1 MSTREQLNAYLGQ
14 LERRLRLGALLS
26 GGAILLGAA
35 LAATVVLVMIVNAWA
50 FSPGSLT
57 GARVALFLVLA
68 FALALG
74 IVLPLLKLNRRRAA
88 SRAEAQFPAF
98 EQRLMT
104 FADKG
109 AERQDDPFVELLAAD
124 TLNVARQ
131 SEPKLL
137 APAARLAGF
146 SAASVGALGL
156 LLWLILAGPGYF
168 GHGANLLWAGAPKGD
183 LRSFYDIKVSPG
195 DATVRRKSD
204 QLVTA
209 QVLGMNSGK
218 VQLFARF
225 HSTAKWEPVAM
236 QPQASGSGYEF
247 LFAGVPEPVDYYV
260 QAGPLRS
267 PQYTLKVMDLPTVR
281 NIKIT
286 YRYPAWSGLGEEVV
300 DHGGDLRAVEGT
312 EAVLDLTTDQ
322 PLKEGRLVVDAEG
335 RAQQEVVLG
344 AETGKNTY
352 RTTLKIEKNGAY
364 HVAVMEQN
372 QRVRI
377 SDDFFIEAKPEK
389 PPTLKLT
396 RPGKDYKASPIEE
409 VAIQVDADDDY
420 GLKEV
425 QLHYSVNGG
434 PEQTVPVGA
443 KQAGQRN
450 VSGSTLI
457 ALEDHKLVPGDV
469 VSYYATARDAKVTTR
484 TDMMFI
490 EAQPF
495 EKEFQQQQQS
505 GGGGGGGGE
514 DPTKISERQ
523 KEIIA
528 ATWNQQ
534 RDKKTTDAEAA
545 DAGKFLA
552 EVQAK
557 LKDQAT
563 SLARRM
569 QSRELSTQNQEF
581 STFAKD
587 MTAAAEAMTRAAGEL
602 KGRKWTDAMPHEQ
615 KALQHLLRAEST
627 FRQIQVAFGRQG
639 GGGGGGG
646 AARDLE
652 NLFDLELDTEKN
664 QYETGQQ
671 SAAEQKNKEV
681 DEALQKLEQLARRQQ
696 ELAKQQQNKQQSLE
710 QRWQQEMLRR
720 EAEQLQRQMEQL
732 SRNSPGA
739 QGPQGQSSQ
748 QQGQQGQQGQQQGQS
763 GQSGKQQQQQAG
775 NRQQQQQLD
784 PRVQQ
789 AIDRLK
795 QATDDMRKAAS
806 SAAGQQ
812 GQQGTEADS
821 RRAADKLQEAKV
833 LLGGA
838 RRQHSEGALDSM
850 ARKAEELANRQQE
863 QSRKMRGAFG
873 NPALLNGQ
881 PSGSREQNEQ
891 MAAERQKM
899 ADDIAR
905 LEREMQSAAREM
917 AGSERKAASKVREA
931 LGDMQQRELGGR
943 LKQSSDFIRKGYGAY
958 AYMREAPIN
967 DALESLREKMREAQ
981 QALEG
986 KGQQG
991 AGGDK
996 GQQELETALNKVERL
1011 RQQMQALGRNPGQ
1024 PQRGQQGQ
1032 QGQPGQP
1039 GQGKQGQQQGG
1050 EKGEGQQP
1058 GNGEQGKSQQGKQGQ
1073 QGQPGGQQGG
1083 QQGQG
1088 GEGQS
1093 QSASQGGRDSR
1104 GGQQGIGRES
1114 QSDREARQ
1122 GGQRGQSEGSA
1133 INRGGY
1139 LPEVGNGGA
1148 PRPDGPSLAGVE
1160 QAYRDG
1166 MRELNQVGRE
1176 MGENPE
1182 VAREVQSLI
1191 REMQRLNPSN
1201 FKGNPEMV
1209 EQLRTQ
1215 VLANLEQIELQL
1227 RRKLDEQ
1234 SSQVRSN
1241 PSRAVPQGYAES
1253 VADYF
1258 RRLSRGR

>member
-35 LAATVVLVMIVNAWA
+35 LAATVVLVMIINAWA

-68 FALALG
+68 LTLTLG

-146 SAASVGALGL
+146 SAASAGALGL

-168 GHGANLLWAGAPKGD
+168 GHGASLLWAGAPKGE
-183 LRSFYDIKVSPG
+183 LKSFYDIKVSPG

-209 QVLGMNSGK
+209 QLLGMNPGK

-236 QPQASGSGYEF
+236 RPQASGSAYEF

-281 NIKIT
+281 NIRIT

-300 DHGGDLRAVEGT
+300 EHGGDLRAVEGT
-312 EAVLDLTTDQ
+312 EAALELTTDQ
-322 PLKEGRLVVDAEG
+322 PLKAGCLVVDAEG
-335 RAQQEVVLG
+335 RAQEEVPL
-344 AETGKNTY
+344 ETEVRKNIY

-364 HVAVMEQN
+364 HVAVMEQG

-377 SDDFFIEAKPEK
+377 SDDFFIESKPEK

-434 PEQTVPVGA
+434 PEQTMAVGG

-450 VSGSTLI
+450 VSGSALI

-469 VSYYATARDAKVTTR
+469 VSYYATARDAKATTR

-495 EKEFQQQQQS
+495 EKEFQQAQQS

-514 DPTKISERQ
+514 DPNRISERQ

-534 RDKKTTDAEAA
+534 RDKKASDTEAA

-602 KGRKWTDAMPHEQ
+602 KSRKWTDAMPHEQ

-732 SRNSPGA
+732 SRNSPGS
-739 QGPQGQSSQ
+739 QGQQGQQSSQ
-748 QQGQQGQQGQQQGQS
+748 QQQQQGQQGQPGQQGQQQGQS
-763 GQSGKQQQQQAG
+763 GKQQQAG

-821 RRAADKLQEAKV
+821 RRAADKLQEARD

-838 RRQHSEGALDSM
+838 RRQQSEGALDNL
-850 ARKAEELANRQQE
+850 ARKAEELANRQQD

-881 PSGSREQNEQ
+881 PGGNREQNEQ

-899 ADDIAR
+899 ADEIAR
-905 LEREMQSAAREM
+905 LEREMQNAAREM
-917 AGSERKAASKVREA
+917 AASERRAANKVREA
-931 LGDMQQRELGGR
+931 LGDMQQRELGGK
-943 LKQSSDFIRKGYGAY
+943 LKQSSELIRKGYGAY
-958 AYMREAPIN
+958 AFMREAPIN

-981 QALEG
+981 QALDG

-991 AGGDK
+991 AAGDK
-996 GQQELETALNKVERL
+996 GQQELENALNKVERL
-1011 RQQMQALGRNPGQ
+1011 RQQMQAMGRNPGNQ
-1024 PQRGQQGQ
+1024 PGQQQGK
-1032 QGQPGQP
+1032 QGQPGQQP
-1039 GQGKQGQQQGG
+1039 GG

-1093 QSASQGGRDSR
+1093 QSPSQAGRDGRGGSQGM
-1104 GGQQGIGRES
+1104 GRES
-1114 QSDREARQ
+1114 QGEREARQ
-1122 GGQRGQSEGSA
+1122 GGQRGQGEWSA

-1139 LPEVGNGGA
+1139 LPELGNGGV
-1148 PRPDGPSLAGVE
+1148 PRADGPSMAGVE
-1160 QAYRDG
+1160 QAYREG

-1209 EQLRTQ
+1209 EQLRSQ

>member
-14 LERRLRLGALLS
+14 LERRLRLGALMS
-26 GGAILLGAA
+26 GGAIVFGAA
-35 LAATVVLVMIVNAWA
+35 LAATVLLVMIINAWA

-57 GARVALFLVLA
+57 GARIALFLILG
-68 FALALG
+68 FALAMG
-74 IVLPLLKLNRRRAA
+74 IVIPLLKLNRRRAA

-98 EQRLMT
+98 EQRLVT

-109 AERQDDPFVELLAAD
+109 VQRPNDPFVELLAAD
-124 TLNVARQ
+124 TLAVAKD
-131 SEPKLL
+131 SEPKML
-137 APAARLAGF
+137 APAAQLAGF
-146 SAASVGALGL
+146 SAAGVGALGV

-168 GHGANLLWAGAPKGD
+168 GHGASLLWAGTPKGD
-183 LRSFYDIKVSPG
+183 LKAFYDVKVSPG
-195 DATVRRKSD
+195 NAMVRRKSD
-204 QLVTA
+204 QLIKA
-209 QVLGMNSGK
+209 ELRGMNSGK

-225 HSTAKWEPVAM
+225 HSTAKWEPVVM
-236 QPQASGSGYEF
+236 QPQPSGSAFEF
-247 LFAGVPEPVDYYV
+247 LFAGLPEAVDYYV
-260 QAGPLRS
+260 QAGPLKS
-267 PQYTLKVMDLPTVR
+267 PEYTLKVMDLPTVR
-281 NIKIT
+281 NIRVTFK
-286 YRYPAWSGLGEEVV
+286 YPAWSGLAEEVV
-300 DHGGDLRAVEGT
+300 EHGGDLRAVTGT
-312 EAVLDLTTDQ
+312 EALLDLATDQ
-322 PLKEGRLVVDAEG
+322 PLKDGKLVVGFEGQPEAEML
-335 RAQQEVVLG
+335 V
-344 AETGKNTY
+344 AESGKNRY
-352 RTTLKIEKNGAY
+352 NAALKIEKNGVY
-364 HVAVMEQN
+364 HVAIMDQG

-377 SDDFFIEAKPEK
+377 SDDFFIEAKPET
-389 PPTLKLT
+389 PPTLKLSK
-396 RPGKDYKASPIEE
+396 PGKDYKASPIEE

-420 GLKEV
+420 GLREV

-434 PEQTVPVGA
+434 PEQTVAVGG
-443 KQAGQRN
+443 KQSGQRSI
-450 VSGSTLI
+450 SGGTII
-457 ALEDHKLVPGDV
+457 ALEDHKLIPGDV
-469 VSYYATARDAKVTTR
+469 VSYYATAKDAKQTTR

-514 DPTKISERQ
+514 DPNKISERQ
-523 KEIIA
+523 KEIIS

-534 RDKKTTDAEAA
+534 RDKKITDAEAA
-545 DAGKFLA
+545 EAGKFLA

-569 QSRELSTQNQEF
+569 QSRELSAQNQEF
-581 STFAKD
+581 SNFAKD

-602 KGRKWTDAMPHEQ
+602 KGRKWQDAMPHEQ

-671 SAAEQKNKEV
+671 SAAEQKSKEV

-696 ELAKQQQNKQQSLE
+696 ELAKQQQNKQSPE

-732 SRNSPGA
+732 QRNSPG
-739 QGPQGQSSQ
+739 S
-748 QQGQQGQQGQQQGQS
+748 QGQQGQQSGSQSQQQAQS
-763 GQSGKQQQQQAG
+763 GNQQPGSTGGKQQQQQAR
-775 NRQQQQQLD
+775 NQQQQLD

-795 QATDDMRKAAS
+795 QSQEDMRKAAS

-812 GQQGTEADS
+812 GQQGNDADA
-821 RRAADKLQEAKV
+821 RRAAERLQEARD

-838 RRQHSEGALDSM
+838 RRQQAEGSLDEL
-850 ARKAEELANRQQE
+850 ARKTEELANRQQD
-863 QSRKMRGAFG
+863 QTRKMRSAFG
-873 NPALLNGQ
+873 NPSLLNGQ

-899 ADDIAR
+899 ADDLAR
-905 LEREMQSAAREM
+905 LEREMQTAARDM
-917 AGSERKAASKVREA
+917 AGSQRGAANKVREA
-931 LGDMQQRELGGR
+931 LGDMQQRELSGR
-943 LKQSSDFIRKGYGAY
+943 LKQSSEFIRRGYGAY

-981 QALEG
+981 SALND
-986 KGQQG
+986 KGQPG
-991 AGGDK
+991 AGGTK
-996 GQQELETALNKVERL
+996 GQQELESALNRVEKM
-1011 RQQMQALGRNPGQ
+1011 RQQMERMGRNPGN
-1024 PQRGQQGQ
+1024 QQ
-1032 QGQPGQP
+1032 
-1039 GQGKQGQQQGG
+1039 GQGKQGQ
-1050 EKGEGQQP
+1050 KGEQGQGQQP
-1058 GNGEQGKSQQGKQGQ
+1058 GQQQGQGQQPGQGEKGGRGQQAKQGQ
-1073 QGQPGGQQGG
+1073 QGQEGGQQGG

-1088 GEGQS
+1088 GQGES
-1093 QSASQGGRDSR
+1093 QSASQGRDGRGEAK
-1104 GGQQGIGRES
+1104 GGQGQGGASGQE
-1114 QSDREARQ
+1114 EARS
-1122 GGQRGQSEGSA
+1122 GGQRGQGDYSA

-1139 LPEVGNGGA
+1139 LPDAGNGGA
-1148 PRPDGPSLAGVE
+1148 TSFAGVE
-1160 QAYRDG
+1160 QAYREG

-1176 MGENPE
+1176 MGENPD
-1182 VAREVQSLI
+1182 VAREVQNLI
-1191 REMQRLNPSN
+1191 REMQRLEPSR
-1201 FKGNPEMV
+1201 FKGNPELV
-1209 EQLRTQ
+1209 EQLRSQ
-1215 VLANLEQIELQL
+1215 VLANLEQMELQI
-1227 RRKLDEQ
+1227 RRKLDDQ

-1241 PSRAVPQGYAES
+1241 PSRAVPQGYTES